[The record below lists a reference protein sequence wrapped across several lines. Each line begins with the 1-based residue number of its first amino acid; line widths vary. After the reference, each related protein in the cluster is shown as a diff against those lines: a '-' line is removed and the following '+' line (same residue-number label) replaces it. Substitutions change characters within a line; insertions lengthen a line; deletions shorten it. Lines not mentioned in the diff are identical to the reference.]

1 MPPLRLVVS
10 LVIATLASAVS
21 AARAS
26 DDSCQKAYVIPY
38 AEQCSFAY
46 KTLHKDT
53 SPGNLSAAFNACGR
67 AQNVAVSCV
76 KSPNRQLHAVALG
89 ALYQDVTQ
97 QAEIALFAQQ
107 FGVARALLQE
117 RMQILDVVAHDGKP
131 GDEVARER
139 SQTKIDLADASA
151 GLCTQGALASAGDSR
166 RLAHD
171 KKYGDLA
178 NYLRGKAGEY
188 AACALKA
195 PTLSTRAYL
204 EYVGFVALEESAR
217 AAQAAGR
224 TDDANA
230 GYRSCIAGA
239 RHASGYAKSPVK
251 SYLTTIGEL
260 CTGRMNGAYAVD
272 QPAPIDAPEPKG
284 FRPLTLP
291 KR

>member
-1 MPPLRLVVS
+1 MPPFRLVVT
-10 LVIATLASAVS
+10 LVLATLASVAS
-21 AARAS
+21 ATRAS
-26 DDSCQKAYVIPY
+26 DETCRNAYVIPY

-53 SPGNLSAAFNACGR
+53 SPANLSAAFNACGR

-76 KSPNRQLHAVALG
+76 KSSDRHLHAIALG

-117 RMQILDVVAHDGKP
+117 KMQVLDVVAHDGKP
-131 GDEVARER
+131 GGEVGRER

-151 GLCTQGALASAGDSR
+151 GLCTQGALASASDAR

-178 NYLRGKAGEY
+178 NFLKKKSGEY
-188 AACALKA
+188 ESCARKA

-217 AAQAAGR
+217 ASQAAGR
-224 TDDANA
+224 TDDASA

-239 RHASGYAKSPVK
+239 EHASAYAKSPVK
-251 SYLTTIGEL
+251 SYLTTVGKL
-260 CTGRMNGAYAVD
+260 CTGRMRGTYAVD